1 MIENHD
7 KRQEEIFMKQKAQ
20 NSAAEI
26 ELDALSEMP
35 DFIRTYAQAWI
46 QPQSQGSAR
55 TVPEATKS
63 LEKIKES
70 LVFAYLVANL
80 NFKNLPLKSFMDSFE
95 KKLLLACLRLTGGN
109 QKNAAAVMS
118 IKPTV
123 LFEKMRKHGI
133 SRKQFQLPGAW
144 GASHSNLQD

>member
-1 MIENHD
+1 
-7 KRQEEIFMKQKAQ
+7 MKQKAQ
-20 NSAAEI
+20 NSVAEI
-26 ELDALSEMP
+26 ELDEFSEMP
-35 DFIRTYAQAWI
+35 DFIRTYAQAWM
-46 QPQSQGSAR
+46 QPQNQESPQ

-70 LVFAYLVANL
+70 LVFAYLVSNL
-80 NFKNLPLKSFMDSFE
+80 NFKNLPLKAFMDSFE
-95 KKLLLACLRLTGGN
+95 KKILLACLRLTGGN

-133 SRKQFQLPGAW
+133 SRQQLRLPGTW
-144 GASHSNLQD
+144 GASHSDLRD

>member
-1 MIENHD
+1 
-7 KRQEEIFMKQKAQ
+7 MKQTAQ
-20 NSAAEI
+20 NSVAKI
-26 ELDALSEMP
+26 ELDELSEMP
-35 DFIRTYAQAWI
+35 DFIRTYAQAWM
-46 QPQSQGSAR
+46 QPQSQESPR

-70 LVFAYLVANL
+70 LVFAYLVSNL
-80 NFKNLPLKSFMDSFE
+80 NFKNLPLKTFMDSFE
-95 KKLLLACLRLTGGN
+95 KKILLACLRLTGGN

-133 SRKQFQLPGAW
+133 SRQQLQLPGAW
-144 GASHSNLQD
+144 SSSPLDLRD

>member
-1 MIENHD
+1 
-7 KRQEEIFMKQKAQ
+7 MKQTAQ
-20 NSAAEI
+20 NNVAKIESDELSA
-26 ELDALSEMP
+26 MP

-46 QPQSQGSAR
+46 QPQSQESAR

-63 LEKIKES
+63 MEKIKES
-70 LVFAYLVANL
+70 LVFAYLVSNL
-80 NFKNLPLKSFMDSFE
+80 NFKNLPLKAFMDSFE
-95 KKLLLACLRLTGGN
+95 KKILLACLRLTGGN

-133 SRKQFQLPGAW
+133 NRQQLRLPGAW
-144 GASHSNLQD
+144 GSSHLDMHD